1 VDLLALAE
9 ANGMSAPIPALA
21 RAANALEI
29 HALHA
34 GYGAHAVLRGV
45 ELHVPA
51 ASWFCLLGPN
61 GVGKS
66 TLVHCLSGRVSA
78 QRGSMRI
85 CGHSLQDEAF
95 AARRK
100 LGVACAPE
108 QLPGLLTGWQ
118 CLEIYASAKGVNAID
133 PAVLELAEA
142 LHVMPYLERYVDSY
156 SLGTRQKV
164 CILLALIGEPELIV
178 LDEAFNGLDPR
189 SAMQLKQ
196 HLSARVAQQRCSILL
211 ATHSLD
217 IVEHYGD
224 AAALMLEGRIAH
236 EWARTDLDRLR
247 RAGGNALEQSLAVAS
262 GIAEPTIAS

>member
-1 VDLLALAE
+1 
-9 ANGMSAPIPALA
+9 MSVPNPSSGAPVGAG
-21 RAANALEI
+21 AANALEI
-29 HALHA
+29 QSLHA
-34 GYGAHAVLRGV
+34 GYGAHPVLRGV

-66 TLVHCLSGRVSA
+66 TLVHCLSGRVNA
-78 QRGSMRI
+78 QRGSIRI
-85 CGHSLQDEAF
+85 CGHSLQDDPF

-100 LGVACAPE
+100 LGVACTPE

-118 CLEIYASAKGVNAID
+118 CLEIYASAKGLNAID

-142 LHVMPYLERYVDSY
+142 LRVMPYLERYVDTY

-164 CILLALIGEPELIV
+164 CILLALLGEPALIV

-196 HLSARVAQQRCSILL
+196 HLSARLRQQRCSILL

-236 EWARTDLDRLR
+236 EWARADLDALR
-247 RAGGNALEQSLAVAS
+247 QAGGNALEQALAVAS
-262 GIAEPTIAS
+262 GIAEPGVAS